1 MVNKTNKLTK
11 TTYAVSTKNRY
22 QILETVTNE
31 ESNEHQKDLKPPKP
45 EPIFVTGV
53 IDIKKLKELLSTI
66 VESEKYTMTTL
77 RSGHIVKIMPTD
89 VDTYKHIRANFITN
103 DVSHYTYKLKSER
116 AYRVVL
122 RGLHSSED
130 TDQIKQELFELGH
143 DVRQIT
149 NVIHKTTKTPLPLYY
164 VDLEPKHNNKE
175 IFKIKQINRIKI
187 VFEAPYK
194 NKTSCNVNV
203 AKDLDTPKT
212 NAIGHTGASNVGM
225 TIQQQAV

>member
-31 ESNEHQKDLKPPKP
+31 ESNEQQKDLKPPKP

-149 NVIHKTTKTPLPLYY
+149 NVIHKTTKTPLPLY
-164 VDLEPKHNNKE
+164 
-175 IFKIKQINRIKI
+175 
-187 VFEAPYK
+187 
-194 NKTSCNVNV
+194 
-203 AKDLDTPKT
+203 
-212 NAIGHTGASNVGM
+212 
-225 TIQQQAV
+225 